1 MDKDAFIF
9 LKTSEGAPSE
19 QEGEIHLQR
28 ERWEVS
34 GVTQLGVNVPFRGA
48 IQANEKYF
56 HLCWVVQFSPLIKT
70 ACALDIENRRTLL
83 HGQAAKKWT
92 KTCLFYK

>member
-34 GVTQLGVNVPFRGA
+34 GVTQLGVNVVPFRGA
-48 IQANEKYF
+48 I
-56 HLCWVVQFSPLIKT
+56 
-70 ACALDIENRRTLL
+70 
-83 HGQAAKKWT
+83 
-92 KTCLFYK
+92 